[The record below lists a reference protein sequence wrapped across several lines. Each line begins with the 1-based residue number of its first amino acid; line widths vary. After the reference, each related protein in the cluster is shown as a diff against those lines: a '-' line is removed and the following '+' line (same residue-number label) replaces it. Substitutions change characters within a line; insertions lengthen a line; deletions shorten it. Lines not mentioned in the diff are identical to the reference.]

1 MAEKNEMDV
10 KQLSEQDIEQ
20 VAGGDEGG
28 GLTVSWAK
36 LVCPVC
42 HGDVTPGRQR
52 SLFNPNY
59 VPRYICAKCQKTW
72 KKTELVEEG

>member
-1 MAEKNEMDV
+1 MTEKDA
-10 KQLSEQDIEQ
+10 KQLNEQEIEQ

-28 GLTVSWAK
+28 ATVSWAK

-52 SLFNPNY
+52 SLFNPSY
-59 VPRYICAKCQKTW
+59 APRYKCAKCQKTW
-72 KKTELVEEG
+72 KKSELVEEQ